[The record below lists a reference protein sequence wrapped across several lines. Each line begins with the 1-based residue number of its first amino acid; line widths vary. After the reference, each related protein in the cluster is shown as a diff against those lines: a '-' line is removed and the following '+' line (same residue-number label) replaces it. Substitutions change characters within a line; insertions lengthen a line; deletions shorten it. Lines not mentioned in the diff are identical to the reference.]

1 MAKSVNRKRLP
12 IPNAELSEREKAWI
26 AVMESWSRFY
36 ERLTANPVGIGA
48 DEDMLDL
55 RDNDDPRITVTVIP
69 TVMPDPKRWNGK
81 R

>member
-1 MAKSVNRKRLP
+1 MAKSVNRKRP
-12 IPNAELSEREKAWI
+12 SDPNAELSEREKAWI
-26 AVMESWSRFY
+26 AGIESWRLFY
-36 ERLTANPVGIGA
+36 ERLTADPAIEA

-55 RDNDDPRITVTVIP
+55 RDDDDPRITVTVIP